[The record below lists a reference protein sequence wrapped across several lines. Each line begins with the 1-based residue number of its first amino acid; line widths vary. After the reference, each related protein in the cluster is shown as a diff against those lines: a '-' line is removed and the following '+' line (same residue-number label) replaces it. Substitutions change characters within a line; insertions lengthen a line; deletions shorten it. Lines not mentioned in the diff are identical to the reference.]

1 MDRFPFLVDSRLQ
14 NLRSSQ
20 VYRLRKP
27 YFTVPNVRRQL
38 YNAHHWREL
47 QASLEL
53 DGEAWAGRMER
64 LLTQANLAVRLPGN

>member
-20 VYRLRKP
+20 AYRLGKP

-53 DGEAWAGRMER
+53 DGEAWAVRMQR
-64 LLTQANLAVRLPGN
+64 LLRRANLAVRLPGN

>member
-1 MDRFPFLVDSRLQ
+1 M
-14 NLRSSQ
+14 
-20 VYRLRKP
+20 
-27 YFTVPNVRRQL
+27 PNVRHQL